1 MSALRGFGFTYDMA
15 SGTSRTWYY
24 GEDGVK
30 RWADNDQ
37 TVTPTQPKEAGRDE

>member
-1 MSALRGFGFTYDMA
+1 MTLRGFGFTYDMA
-15 SGTSRTWYY
+15 TGTSRTWYY

-37 TVTPTQPKEAGRDE
+37 PVDTQPQDGGADGRG